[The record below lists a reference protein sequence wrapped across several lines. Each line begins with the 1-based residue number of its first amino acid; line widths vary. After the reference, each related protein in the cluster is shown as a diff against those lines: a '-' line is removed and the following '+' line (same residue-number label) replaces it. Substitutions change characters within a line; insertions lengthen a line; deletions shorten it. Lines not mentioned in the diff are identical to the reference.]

1 MERQER
7 EGGARPRNCGTHA
20 SHKAAGLALEA
31 QKRAVKTNDG
41 GQGPDIGRK
50 VSGGPE
56 RETGE
61 QSRVGISAAATIR
74 KKK

>member
-1 MERQER
+1 MKV
-7 EGGARPRNCGTHA
+7 ANVHA
-20 SHKAAGLALEA
+20 TAAHTLHTKSAGLALEA
-31 QKRAVKTNDG
+31 QKRTVKTNDG

-56 RETGE
+56 TETGE
-61 QSRVGISAAATIR
+61 QSRVEISAAATIR